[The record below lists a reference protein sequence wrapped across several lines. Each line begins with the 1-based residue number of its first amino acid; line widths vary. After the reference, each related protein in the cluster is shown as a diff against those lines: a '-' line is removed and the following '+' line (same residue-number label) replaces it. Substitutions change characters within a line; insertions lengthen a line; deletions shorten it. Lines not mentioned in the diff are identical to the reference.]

1 VEGPLSLSSSGAG
14 GEATRPGR
22 AAERQSA
29 AVEHRG
35 TRKSPLRGS
44 LLQANFQVKARTPT
58 ATPSRSIG
66 TPSTVRKPPDRC
78 PSFHVKSGSA
88 RTSGM
93 WMTLASSRARP
104 VPVSRPGS
112 TGISLTLSSPSRL
125 AKSHRRLSDK
135 RCRPCA
141 ARRCP
146 DRRCAALP
154 PTEGAYR
161 ALFADRRSS
170 G

>member
-1 VEGPLSLSSSGAG
+1 MEGPLSLSSSGAG

-93 WMTLASSRARP
+93 WMTLASSDGALI
-104 VPVSRPGS
+104 GAAQ
-112 TGISLTLSSPSRL
+112 LY
-125 AKSHRRLSDK
+125 RRLK
-135 RCRPCA
+135 ERIERCSQIEGRA
-141 ARRCP
+141 ADCFKHFRGGSLLL
-146 DRRCAALP
+146 AGLA
-154 PTEGAYR
+154 
-161 ALFADRRSS
+161 
-170 G
+170 